1 MQRRRWLTALSLLA
15 LPAARAADT
24 GSAESIKERSDAVR
38 ERLEAVRPQTLQ
50 LNAAVSLALHPEY
63 LASLGEGARRVGAE
77 LVVRGVAGGVADEKQ
92 ARLYWGR
99 SEADRRK
106 VRASL
111 AEGWRKLAAAAAP
124 APVRVD
130 PAFFRR
136 FRVAGVPVF
145 VLQTDEEKPR
155 AVVVRGLLTWE
166 AALEAFVSAV
176 GDLEGKGLTH
186 EEARLWRAFLETSL
200 TQFKGVQGW

>member
-1 MQRRRWLTALSLLA
+1 MQRRRWLTALSLFA

-24 GSAESIKERSDAVR
+24 GSAVSIKERSDAVR
-38 ERLEAVRPQTLQ
+38 SRLAAVRPQALQ
-50 LNAAVSLALHPEY
+50 LHAAVSLALHPEY

-77 LVVRGVAGGVADEKQ
+77 LVVRGVAGGVVNEKE

-106 VRASL
+106 LRASL
-111 AEGWRKLAAAAAP
+111 AEGWRKLASAAAP

-136 FRVAGVPVF
+136 FDVAGVPVF
-145 VLQTDEEKPR
+145 VLQTDEETPR

-176 GDLEGKGLTH
+176 GNLEGKGLTH
-186 EEARLWRAFLETSL
+186 EEARLWRAFLDASL
-200 TQFKGVQGW
+200 THLRGVQGW